1 MESKKKHLNK
11 AVNAEINVTP
21 MADIMLVLLIIFMI
35 TAPLIQEGITV
46 NLPKANNPLDAPEA
60 DREDAVMVA
69 LTREGR
75 IYFNKN
81 PINDNEL
88 VTKITEWFSNK
99 SEKWLFIKSDQAVP
113 YGRVVDVVN
122 SCRTAGIDRIGL
134 MTEKVKEGTVTR

>member
-1 MESKKKHLNK
+1 MASKHRGHGG
-11 AVNAEINVTP
+11 VNSEINVTP

-60 DREDAVMVA
+60 DREDAVTIA

-75 IYFNKN
+75 TYFNKA

-88 VTKITEWFSNK
+88 ATRLADYFAKK
-99 SEKWLFIKSDQAVP
+99 SEKWVFVKSDQAVP
-113 YGRVVDVVN
+113 YGKVVEVVN
-122 SCRTAGIDRIGL
+122 SCRAAGIERLGL
-134 MTEKVKEGTVTR
+134 MTEKIK

>member
-1 MESKKKHLNK
+1 
-11 AVNAEINVTP
+11 

-60 DREDAVMVA
+60 DREDAVMIA

-75 IYFNKN
+75 TYFNKS

-88 VTKITEWFSNK
+88 ATKLADYFAKK
-99 SEKWLFIKSDQAVP
+99 SEKWVFIKSDQAVP
-113 YGRVVDVVN
+113 YGKVVEAVN
-122 SCRTAGIDRIGL
+122 SCRAAGIERLGL
-134 MTEKVKEGTVTR
+134 MAEKIK